1 MTTSL
6 QFLSG
11 GGEMGALMRAYNW
24 ESSPIGSADKWPQNL
39 RTTLGILLNSKFPMF
54 LYWGPNLVCFYNDAY
69 RFSLANNGKHPLIL
83 GMKGEE
89 AWSETWYLLKP
100 SIDQVIYD
108 GEATWSEDQLVPIY
122 REGEMKDAYWTF
134 SFSPVKDESNQTAGV
149 FLTLIE
155 TTEKVKNLKKLI
167 EANNQLAFA
176 IEATELGTFDL
187 NPLTNKFIGNNRL
200 KDWFGLPHYIEV
212 DLILAINVMVEKDRS
227 RVADAIQK
235 TLQYES
241 GGLYDIE
248 YSILNPVTK
257 QERIVRAKGKAWF
270 RDDQT
275 PYRFNGTLQDITE
288 QSNARRKTEISEAKF
303 RNLILQAPVLI
314 STLLGT
320 SFIVDTI
327 NKTALEI
334 WGKPYE
340 EVINKLLF
348 ESSPELEKSMKKILS
363 DVYITGESFIAK
375 EIPVQL
381 KRLGKPDTAYFN
393 MVYQPLRDLD
403 NKIYGIIIIGTEVT
417 ESVNARKLIEA
428 SGEFNRTV
436 LESSP
441 DCLKVLDIEG
451 RIQFMNVNGLYQ
463 MEIDNFSTF
472 DNKNWFTLWGSEN
485 EALAKASIDKA
496 LTGSTAQFTALSL
509 TARGTPKWWDVVV
522 SPVVKRGEQVQQIIS
537 VSRDITEKKKAEE
550 ATEKMAAYLKL
561 ATDSANVGTW
571 SLNIQT
577 QELEWSGLH
586 KKIWGYNEQ
595 NKNLTYEDWYK
606 AIVPEDVALA
616 FQKIDESKVNNS
628 IYEVDYRIK
637 RANDGAIIWIKSRGQ
652 YQYDELGVANK
663 LTGISIDI
671 SQQKMFSE
679 SLELKVKERTEE
691 LAFKSIELEEM
702 VQTLAS
708 KNIELEH
715 SNSEL
720 KSFTY
725 IAGHDL
731 QEPLR
736 KIQIFG
742 KLINDSENFSDKT
755 QDYFN
760 RIIAASEHMQNLI
773 VSLLDFSR
781 VDADKLIIVPCNL
794 NTIVKESKN
803 ELSLI
808 ILEKKAIIEYV
819 NLPTINGSHIQLC
832 QLFTNLISNALKY
845 SRPEIVPHIIIT
857 SERVD
862 GKQIEHP
869 STNKQKEYYAISI
882 TDNGIGFRNEYA
894 TKIFELFQR
903 LHSKNVYSGTGIGLA
918 IVNKIAINHNGFMVA
933 EGNPG
938 IGSTFIFYVPTL

>member
-1 MTTSL
+1 M
-6 QFLSG
+6 
-11 GGEMGALMRAYNW
+11 
-24 ESSPIGSADKWPQNL
+24 
-39 RTTLGILLNSKFPMF
+39 
-54 LYWGPNLVCFYNDAY
+54 
-69 RFSLANNGKHPLIL
+69 
-83 GMKGEE
+83 
-89 AWSETWYLLKP
+89 
-100 SIDQVIYD
+100 
-108 GEATWSEDQLVPIY
+108 
-122 REGEMKDAYWTF
+122 
-134 SFSPVKDESNQTAGV
+134 
-149 FLTLIE
+149 
-155 TTEKVKNLKKLI
+155 
-167 EANNQLAFA
+167 
-176 IEATELGTFDL
+176 
-187 NPLTNKFIGNNRL
+187 
-200 KDWFGLPHYIEV
+200 
-212 DLILAINVMVEKDRS
+212 
-227 RVADAIQK
+227 
-235 TLQYES
+235 
-241 GGLYDIE
+241 
-248 YSILNPVTK
+248 
-257 QERIVRAKGKAWF
+257 
-270 RDDQT
+270 
-275 PYRFNGTLQDITE
+275 
-288 QSNARRKTEISEAKF
+288 
-303 RNLILQAPVLI
+303 
-314 STLLGT
+314 
-320 SFIVDTI
+320 
-327 NKTALEI
+327 
-334 WGKPYE
+334 
-340 EVINKLLF
+340 
-348 ESSPELEKSMKKILS
+348 
-363 DVYITGESFIAK
+363 
-375 EIPVQL
+375 
-381 KRLGKPDTAYFN
+381 
-393 MVYQPLRDLD
+393 
-403 NKIYGIIIIGTEVT
+403 
-417 ESVNARKLIEA
+417 
-428 SGEFNRTV
+428 
-436 LESSP
+436 
-441 DCLKVLDIEG
+441 
-451 RIQFMNVNGLYQ
+451 
-463 MEIDNFSTF
+463 
-472 DNKNWFTLWGSEN
+472 
-485 EALAKASIDKA
+485 AKASIDKA

-537 VSRDITEKKKAEE
+537 VSRDITERKKAEE
-550 ATEKMAAYLKL
+550 AIENMAAYLKL